1 MLDKSTE
8 AKANHWVLVNKKTG
22 KVASSNNWLLA
33 LAAHAQTQRNTSGI
47 ASLLSH
53 DKAKRTL
60 VRNELAL
67 KPMRG
72 IKNDQVTAN
81 VRLEARAMLPYMAAV
96 FGEKKSGCAAV
107 SKNEFCTWITEQ
119 LYDPL
124 SDEKTCCRQRQP
136 AIQESLPMRQMPAH
150 YPHRAK
156 VPA

>member
-8 AKANHWVLVNKKTG
+8 AKANHWVLANKKTG

-33 LAAHAQTQRNTSGI
+33 LAAHTQTQRNTSGV

-72 IKNDQVTAN
+72 IKNEQVTAN

-96 FGEKKSGCAAV
+96 FGEKKFGCAAV

-119 LYDPL
+119 LYAPL
-124 SDEKTCCRQRQP
+124 SDMYKTAAVC
-136 AIQESLPMRQMPAH
+136 ELNDLLEN
-150 YPHRAK
+150 PHPKRWCQDQLNK
-156 VPA
+156 MQS

>member
-33 LAAHAQTQRNTSGI
+33 LAAHAQTQRNTSGV

-124 SDEKTCCRQRQP
+124 SDMYKTAAVCELNDLLENPRPKRWWQDQLNKM
-136 AIQESLPMRQMPAH
+136 QS
-150 YPHRAK
+150 
-156 VPA
+156 